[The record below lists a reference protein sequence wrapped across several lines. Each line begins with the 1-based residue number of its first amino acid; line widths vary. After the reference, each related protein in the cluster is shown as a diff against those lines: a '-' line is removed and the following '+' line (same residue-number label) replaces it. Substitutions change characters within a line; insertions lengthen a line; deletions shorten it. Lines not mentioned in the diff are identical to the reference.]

1 VRHPLHPI
9 TRETE
14 RKTGELVREFEVRS
28 AATVVGAFI
37 GVLFLLFFLA
47 AFIPWLL
54 ARGMTAAVEG
64 LMQQIGFGDFDIETL
79 GDWILVLFVGAV
91 FTSFI
96 VMMVV
101 SILALYNVISQRT
114 GMGMRVQPE
123 LPATPAPP
131 ALTEVVTVREVEGAG
146 DHRTFDELYTEAQR
160 RGIRGRSS
168 MSKAE
173 LVAALEAEPKG
184 GRARARRI

>member
-1 VRHPLHPI
+1 MRHPLHPI

-14 RKTGELVREFEVRS
+14 HETGEVVREFDVRS

-64 LMQQIGFGDFDIETL
+64 LMQQVGFGDFDIETL

-91 FTSFI
+91 FTAFI

-114 GMGMRVQPE
+114 GMGMRVNPE
-123 LPATPAPP
+123 LPVAPAPP
-131 ALTEVVTVREVEGAG
+131 ALTGAVTAREVEGAG
-146 DHRTFDELYTEAQR
+146 DGRTFDELYTEAQR

-173 LVAALEAEPKG
+173 LVAALEAQPKG